1 MVKFEK
7 KTWYNK
13 NDTANADKR
22 IPVSAAN
29 LNRIEDGIQNT
40 IDELAY
46 TNLKNLVIQKI
57 TSSCTWT
64 APKAVRNMFKIFCVG
79 GGGGGGE
86 YDGKYSEIVK
96 AGAGGGG
103 GGNIV
108 ISEIKIESGTDID
121 IICGSG
127 GSIQNDGGDTIFG
140 DYLTAEGGKAG
151 GDSIYEETTGVVK
164 SGDGGSGGAG
174 GGAGGTFIRYSPEG
188 YSIYCGNGGNGI
200 YGGGGSQLGVAGV
213 SSGGYGNGGKGGTTP
228 ILGKIMEDGL
238 INCLFKEEYI
248 NSINTSAVVGHGNGG
263 IGCNGGGGGAG
274 GGGGYCG
281 NGGDGGTAANDSVTA
296 SAGGGGGYCGNG
308 GSGTD
313 SYRCGGGGGGFFCNG
328 GSGGVYG
335 GGGGGFFC
343 DGKDGYGGDG
353 GVLIMYIKDDSS
365 TEEA

>member
-79 GGGGGGE
+79 GGGGGGVRCS
-86 YDGKYSEIVK
+86 DKYKE
-96 AGAGGGG
+96 AYAEGGGGG

-127 GSIQNDGGDTIFG
+127 GSKQNDGGATIFG

-151 GDSIYEETTGVVK
+151 GDGSYEQTTNVLTP
-164 SGDGGSGGAG
+164 GDGGSGGAG
-174 GGAGGTFIRYSPEG
+174 GGGGGVSTKLDISNWNVHY
-188 YSIYCGNGGNGI
+188 GNGGNGT
-200 YGGGGSQLGVAGV
+200 YGGGGSCGGVAGI
-213 SSGGYGNGGKGGTTP
+213 SSGGYGNGGQAGITP
-228 ILGKIMEDGL
+228 SLGKNMEDAL

-248 NSINTSAVVGHGNGG
+248 NVIDTSAIDGYGSGG
-263 IGCNGGGGGAG
+263 VGCNGGSGYGG

-281 NGGDGGTAANDSVTA
+281 NGGDSGKDHVKSVEGG
-296 SAGGGGGYCGNG
+296 GGGGGYCGNG
-308 GSGTD
+308 GSGYD
-313 SYRCGGGGGGFFCNG
+313 SCGGGGGGFFCNG
-328 GSGGVYG
+328 GIGGR
-335 GGGGGFFC
+335 FE
-343 DGKDGYGGDG
+343 KRREIRQ
-353 GVLIMYIKDDSS
+353 L
-365 TEEA
+365 